1 MNTVIIIYAIGIN
14 LVGFLLM
21 DIEKGRAKLGQ
32 WRIRERT
39 LFLVALLGGSVGSLT
54 GMFLFRHKTKHFS
67 FLVGM
72 PAILLIQIALLAR
85 FVW

>member
-21 DIEKGRAKLGQ
+21 GIDKGRAKLGQ

-72 PAILLIQIALLAR
+72 SAILLIQIALRAR

>member
-21 DIEKGRAKLGQ
+21 GIDKGRAKLGQ

-72 PAILLIQIALLAR
+72 SAILLIQIALLAR

>member
-1 MNTVIIIYAIGIN
+1 MNTVIIIYVIGIN

-21 DIEKGRAKLGQ
+21 GIDKGRAKLGR

>member
-21 DIEKGRAKLGQ
+21 GIDKGRAKLGQ
-32 WRIRERT
+32 WRIREHT

-72 PAILLIQIALLAR
+72 SAILLIQIALLAR

>member
-21 DIEKGRAKLGQ
+21 GIDKGRAKLGQ

>member
-1 MNTVIIIYAIGIN
+1 MDTVIIIYAIGIN

-21 DIEKGRAKLGQ
+21 GIDKGRAKLGQ

-54 GMFLFRHKTKHFS
+54 GMFLFRHHTKHFR

-72 PAILLIQIALLAR
+72 PAILLIQIPLLAS